1 MDKKGALTK
10 FQYIIFSRGN
20 VGIDQYKKNEKR
32 GQWTRR
38 VL

>member
-20 VGIDQYKKNEKR
+20 VGIDQYILHTFR
-32 GQWTRR
+32 
-38 VL
+38 